1 MLPSVRLQPADRVS
15 EVAGLPLVQSPPVD
29 RILPAQGAYGLPAI
43 VRGRGLEL
51 RMKAAPTEG
60 SPEDMSRMEWEMEK
74 LAQEFRSVEDSHGR
88 NVLNVVVVA
97 GYKKKLLDN
106 P

>member
-1 MLPSVRLQPADRVS
+1 
-15 EVAGLPLVQSPPVD
+15 
-29 RILPAQGAYGLPAI
+29 
-43 VRGRGLEL
+43 
-51 RMKAAPTEG
+51 MKAAPTEG